1 MQAYFA
7 RVLLSAVVALCV
19 VTAQAETVR
28 VTADR
33 VNLRAMPDLNSEVV
47 AQVDSGD
54 ELTAH
59 SRSDGWI
66 EVTAPEHAS
75 VWVYGELI
83 SDGVVTVSRLN
94 MRGGPGINYRPLGQ
108 ISRGTKVTVREKLGE
123 WLQIVPP
130 PEARLWISV
139 DYVEPVAVPEPEP
152 EPKPEPE
159 PDVPVTTT
167 PDPPAPPVV
176 IAPPP
181 APPAPPAPPEPPVAQ
196 TPPEPPEPKTPPVP
210 PEPRTTVAVP
220 ARPMLL
226 SVEQGVAVEM
236 RGYLLRVT
244 PQWMVWAVP
253 RYRLIGRDE
262 LNRSQT
268 LCHLEGRQDRFE
280 EYAGRNVIVSG
291 RQYWFQ
297 GDRAP
302 TVIVEQIVPSSR

>member
-1 MQAYFA
+1 MQAHFA
-7 RVLLSAVVALCV
+7 RVVLFSNALLCAFSVHADTL
-19 VTAQAETVR
+19 R

-33 VNLRAMPDLNSEVV
+33 VNLRAMPDLSAEVV
-47 AQVDSGD
+47 AQVDSGF

-59 SRSDGWI
+59 SRRDGWV
-66 EVTAPEHAS
+66 EVTAPEHAA

-94 MRGGPGINYRPLGQ
+94 MRGGPGVNYRPLGQ
-108 ISRGTKVTVREKLGE
+108 IGRGTKVTVRDQLGE

-130 PEARLWISV
+130 PEARLWISA
-139 DYVEPVAVPEPEP
+139 DFVEPVAAPEPDPEPEP
-152 EPKPEPE
+152 EPEPA
-159 PDVPVTTT
+159 VPVTTT
-167 PDPPAPPVV
+167 PDPPVIIVPPPVPSV
-176 IAPPP
+176 
-181 APPAPPAPPEPPVAQ
+181 
-196 TPPEPPEPKTPPVP
+196 PPVP
-210 PEPRTTVAVP
+210 PEPPVEQVPPEPISPPPEPPVPTEPRTAVAVP

-226 SVEQGVAVEM
+226 SVEQGVGVEM

-244 PQWMVWAVP
+244 PQWMVWVTP

-268 LCHLEGRQDRFE
+268 LCHLEGWPERFDK
-280 EYAGRNVIVSG
+280 YAGRNVIISG

-302 TVIVEQIVPSSR
+302 TVIVEQIVPVR